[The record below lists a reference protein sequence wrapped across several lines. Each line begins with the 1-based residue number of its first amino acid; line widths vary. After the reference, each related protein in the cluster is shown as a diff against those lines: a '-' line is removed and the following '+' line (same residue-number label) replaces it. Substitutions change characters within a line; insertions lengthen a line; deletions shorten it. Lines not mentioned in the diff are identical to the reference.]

1 MKTKLN
7 ITFIIMLLLVAVNLG
22 SDIQEASKDFWQG
35 FNLGFNSVEQEGVVS
50 LYGINMERDEYNM
63 NDSIYN
69 SKTNSFD
76 RVTLKKEQFIIIANQ
91 DKKTENETLNL
102 ILSLITFVSII
113 YFWLVFIKVVLS
125 VNRNSTVIFTQKLEN
140 RLKKCSISLA
150 IFAICQITYR
160 YSELSA
166 AKDYF
171 AHEGYRLTTNGVSS
185 DIMLLVISTGIFMV
199 AEIFTIARKMK
210 EEQEL
215 TI

>member
-1 MKTKLN
+1 
-7 ITFIIMLLLVAVNLG
+7 MLLLVAVNLG
-22 SDIQEASKDFWQG
+22 SNIQEASKDFWQG

-113 YFWLVFIKVVLS
+113 YFWLVFIKVDPNPV
-125 VNRNSTVIFTQKLEN
+125 FM
-140 RLKKCSISLA
+140 SIL
-150 IFAICQITYR
+150 I
-160 YSELSA
+160 
-166 AKDYF
+166 D
-171 AHEGYRLTTNGVSS
+171 NGE
-185 DIMLLVISTGIFMV
+185 ISTILPSLFV
-199 AEIFTIARKMK
+199 
-210 EEQEL
+210 
-215 TI
+215 